1 MVLGSSGSNQLRSTL
16 EERARGGAWGAR
28 EALGGGGRLQAL
40 LSQRMEG
47 GGRWQVEFEEG
58 DRGALIRVA
67 AAAGGSGRVVAG
79 RGGGAAF
86 AREPAA
92 LGKLLY

>member
-1 MVLGSSGSNQLRSTL
+1 
-16 EERARGGAWGAR
+16 
-28 EALGGGGRLQAL
+28 
-40 LSQRMEG
+40 MEG

-79 RGGGAAF
+79 RGGIAAF

-92 LGKLLY
+92 LGKLLVYKALSY